1 MEIYPWIVIGHVFF
15 VILAFGAHGVS
26 AFSVFRVKATSDR
39 AELRTLL
46 DLSATSLVVAGITL
60 LIAIGL
66 GIWAA
71 IVGGHF
77 SRLWPWAAIGVV
89 VVITGAMTP
98 LAANPM
104 RATRAALGIGN
115 DKSGAPLPP
124 GSDADIAAAKSKLRP
139 EATMVIGIIGL
150 ALLVWLMEG
159 KPF

>member
-1 MEIYPWIVIGHVFF
+1 MELYPWIVIAHVFF

-26 AFSVFRVKATSDR
+26 AFTVFRVKTSTDR
-39 AELRTLL
+39 GELRTLL
-46 DLSATSLVVAGITL
+46 DLSAVSLTAAGIGL
-60 LIAIGL
+60 LVAILL

-77 SRLWPWAAIGVV
+77 ARLWPWAAIGVV
-89 VVITGAMTP
+89 VVIAGAMTP

-104 RATRAALGIGN
+104 RATRVALGIGT
-115 DKSGAPLPP
+115 DKAGVPLTP

-139 EATMVIGIIGL
+139 EATMVIGIVGL